1 LGSRSII
8 VTIARFRLA
17 GIPFTIRNQDM
28 KLLQLKIAAI
38 GLLMLIAARGYSQ
51 QSIKISGTL
60 TDSLTHEPVQFA
72 TVALLNPQTKAP
84 VIGIQTD
91 SVGHFVLENVP
102 VGRFTLRITYVGYNN
117 IVKENIL
124 INSVTGDLNFG
135 SITMA
140 TSKNSLL
147 REVAITAKK
156 EALQNVDGKKVFS
169 VNQSLISKGGNAADL
184 LRNVP
189 TLQIDGN
196 GNVSL
201 RGSTNVKVL
210 VDGKPSII
218 ANGDITRILQSI
230 PANAIESIEVIPNPP
245 ANYDA
250 NGEGIINIIL
260 KKNSRPGLNASA
272 DIGAGTR
279 DNYNADASLSYQNGK
294 INLYGNYS
302 LKNGNTLLTGVQ
314 SYTFLKPADSV
325 VYTHE
330 TFPSVTRNKI
340 QFLKA
345 GIDYKLTP
353 LSTLGISASLNSRY
367 THKTEFLTFTHDNAD
382 NALIDS
388 FNRFNRENNNNNSYE
403 VDLDYNQH
411 FKKPKEELALNF
423 SFAYGSFRD
432 YQQYAT
438 RYNPVNGVQSSKID
452 TPLISDIRHKATNYN
467 VQADYVLPVGTSGQF
482 SAGYRSQ
489 ITLGNNDQY
498 AYHILST
505 GVTPFYTFTDLFS
518 SNNQVNAVYLN
529 YKDEVGNFSY
539 QLGVRGE
546 DSRLNATLMSY
557 NENNTLFASPV
568 RVPVKGIYPSVLLT
582 EKLKNNSQVQFTFTN
597 RILKPTVRQFN
608 STVDFSDPTN
618 YNAGNPALR
627 PESITNLE
635 LDYNKTWQSTS
646 FTLGIY
652 NSTINNVIKAVQ
664 FDPVNDETTTTFA
677 NLKRSVTTGLEL
689 IGHIGVIKGWD
700 LTANAN
706 VFDRDN
712 AAAPQYGITAN
723 NGISWNGNITS
734 NVTPIQ
740 RLSFQVH
747 ADYQAPEMLLQD
759 RRGAVFGMDG
769 AAKFDFAGNRASLSL
784 NANDIFNSRKRSFLR
799 SSNDLVVYLALHT
812 ISSRATFTFTYRFG
826 GGSGASKRKEEKRIE
841 DAS

>member
-1 LGSRSII
+1 
-8 VTIARFRLA
+8 
-17 GIPFTIRNQDM
+17 M
-28 KLLQLKIAAI
+28 KLLQIKTLAI
-38 GLLMLIAARGYSQ
+38 GLIMLIAVSGYSQ
-51 QSIKISGTL
+51 QTITISGTV
-60 TDSLTHEPVQFA
+60 TDSVTHQPVQFA
-72 TVALLNPQTKAP
+72 TVALLDQQSKAP
-84 VIGIQTD
+84 AKGAQTD
-91 SVGHFVLENVP
+91 ASGRFVLENVS
-102 VGRFTLRITYVGYNN
+102 VGLFSLRISFVGYNN
-117 IVKENIL
+117 IFKENIL
-124 INSVTGDLNFG
+124 ISPATGDLSFG
-135 SITMA
+135 TLMMIV
-140 TSKNSLL
+140 SKGTLL
-147 REVAITAKK
+147 KEVAITAKK
-156 EALQNVDGKKVFS
+156 EALQNIDGKKVFA
-169 VNQSLISKGGNAADL
+169 VNQSLVSKGGNAADL

-201 RGSTNVKVL
+201 RGSTNVRVL
-210 VDGKPSII
+210 INGKPSII
-218 ANGDITRILQSI
+218 ANGDITQILQSI

-260 KKNSRPGLNASA
+260 KKNSSPGLKGSL
-272 DIGAGTR
+272 DIGGGTN

-302 LKNGNTLLTGVQ
+302 LKNGNTQITGMQ

-382 NALIDS
+382 NLLIDS
-388 FNRFNRENNNNNSYE
+388 YNRFNMENNNNNSYE
-403 VDLDYNQH
+403 VDLDYNQR

-423 SFAYGSFRD
+423 SFAYGSFSD

-467 VQADYVLPVGTSGQF
+467 IQADYVLPLGTSGQF

-505 GVTPFYTFTDLFS
+505 GVTPFYSFTDLFG

-529 YKDEVGNFSY
+529 YKDEAGNFSY
-539 QLGVRGE
+539 QLGLRGE
-546 DSRLNATLMSY
+546 DSRLNATLLNY
-557 NENNTLFASPV
+557 DENNTLIASPV
-568 RVPVKGIYPSVLLT
+568 RVPVKALYPSVLLT
-582 EKLKNNSQVQFTFTN
+582 EKLKNNSQMQFTFTN
-597 RILKPTVRQFN
+597 RILKATVRQFN

-635 LDYNKTWQSTS
+635 LDYNRALQTIS

-664 FDPVNDETTTTFA
+664 FAPVNDETTTTSE
-677 NLKRSVTTGLEL
+677 NLKRSITTGLEL
-689 IGHIGVIKGWD
+689 IGHLGLTKGWD
-700 LTANAN
+700 LTVNAN
-706 VFDRDN
+706 IFDRDN

-723 NGISWNGNITS
+723 NGISWNANIISNITP
-734 NVTPIQ
+734 VQ
-740 RLSFQVH
+740 RLTFQFH

-759 RRGAVFGMDG
+759 RRSTVYGMDG
-769 AAKFDFAGNRASLSL
+769 AAKYDFAGNRATLSF
-784 NANDIFNSRKRSFLR
+784 NANDIFNTRKRSFLR
-799 SSNDLVVYLALHT
+799 SSDDLLVYLELHT
-812 ISSRATFTFTYRFG
+812 ISSRATITFSYRFG
-826 GGSGASKRKEEKRIE
+826 SGSGASKRKEIKRIE

>member
-1 LGSRSII
+1 
-8 VTIARFRLA
+8 
-17 GIPFTIRNQDM
+17 M
-28 KLLQLKIAAI
+28 AAI
-38 GLLMLIAARGYSQ
+38 GLFMLIAVRGYSQ

-60 TDSLTHEPVQFA
+60 TDSVTHEAIPFA
-72 TVALLNPQTKAP
+72 TVALLNQQTKAP
-84 VIGIQTD
+84 VKGIQTD
-91 SVGHFVLENVP
+91 TSGNFFLENVP
-102 VGRFTLRITYVGYNN
+102 VGTFTLRITYVGYNN
-117 IVKENIL
+117 IFKENIL
-124 INSVTGDLNFG
+124 INPENGNLNLG
-135 SITMA
+135 TLLMSA
-140 TSKNSLL
+140 SKNSLL
-147 REVAITAKK
+147 KEVAITAKK

-169 VNQSLISKGGNAADL
+169 VNQSLVSKGGNAADL
-184 LRNVP
+184 LQNVP

-218 ANGDITRILQSI
+218 ANGDITQILQSI

-260 KKNSRPGLNASA
+260 KKNSRPGLNGSV
-272 DIGAGTR
+272 DIGGGTN
-279 DNYNADASLSYQNGK
+279 DNYNADASLSYQSGRVNV
-294 INLYGNYS
+294 YGNYS
-302 LKNGNTLLTGVQ
+302 LKNGNTLLTGMQ

-325 VYTHE
+325 VYTTE

-345 GIDYKLTP
+345 GIDYALTP
-353 LSTLGISASLNSRY
+353 MSTLGISASLNSRY
-367 THKTEFLTFTHDNAD
+367 THKNEFLSFTHHNAD
-382 NALIDS
+382 DVLIDS
-388 FNRFNRENNNNNSYE
+388 YNRYNTVNNNDDSYE
-403 VDLDYNQH
+403 VDLDYNRR

-438 RYNPVNGVQSSKID
+438 RYNPVNGVQSPKID
-452 TPLISDIRHKATNYN
+452 TPLISDTRHKATNYN
-467 VQADYVLPVGTSGQF
+467 IQADYVLPVGTSGQF

-498 AYHILST
+498 AYHILNA
-505 GVTPFYTFTDLFS
+505 GVTPFYSFTDLFS

-546 DSRLNATLMSY
+546 DSRLNATLTSY
-557 NENNTLFASPV
+557 DENNTLIAAPV
-568 RVPVKGIYPSVLLT
+568 KIPVKGIYPSVLLT
-582 EKLKNNSQVQFTFTN
+582 EKFKNNSQVQFTFTN

-608 STVDFSDPTN
+608 STTDFSDPTN
-618 YNAGNPALR
+618 YNKGNPGLR
-627 PESITNLE
+627 PASITNLE
-635 LDYNKTWQSTS
+635 LDYDKTWQNIS

-652 NSTINNVIKAVQ
+652 NSTINNVIKSVQ
-664 FDPVNDETTTTFA
+664 FDPVNDETTTISE
-677 NLKRSVTTGLEL
+677 NLKRSITTGLEL
-689 IGHIGVIKGWD
+689 IGHFGIVKGWD

-706 VFDRDN
+706 IFDRDN

-723 NGISWNGNITS
+723 NGISWNANITS
-734 NVTPIQ
+734 NVTPVQ
-740 RLSFQVH
+740 RLSFQIR
-747 ADYQAPEMLLQD
+747 ADYQAPEMILQD
-759 RRGAVFGMDG
+759 RRGAFFGMDG
-769 AAKFDFAGNRASLSL
+769 AAKYDFTGNRASLSL
-784 NANDIFNSRKRSFLR
+784 NANDIFNTRKRSFLR
-799 SSNDLVVYLALHT
+799 SSNDLLVYLELHT

-826 GGSGASKRKEEKRIE
+826 AGSGASKRKEEKRIE